1 MNPLLQQFLVEGRDL
16 IQEATEG
23 LLVLERDPA
32 DKERLAAVFRA
43 FHTLKGSSGLFD
55 LAPMT
60 SMLHAAED
68 VLAALRAG
76 GTAIDADLIDVLL
89 DCLDQTGGWLGDLES
104 GGALRSDA
112 RARASDLV
120 ARLHGRSGPE
130 DDPAEPRAAGGGNAK
145 AAGGGAA
152 DEALRA
158 FDEKDLMAALGRF
171 LDAGSRAGIFAID
184 YIPDPRCF
192 FNGDD
197 PLRLMRELEG
207 LAALK
212 LAEREP
218 WPPAAALDPFTCS
231 LDFHAL
237 SVGAGDAVRD
247 AFRFVSDQAAI
258 TALEPETLIR
268 VEGDPLYDPRM
279 QSLASEFADG
289 VGGKAKALAEACAG
303 LLKEV
308 PEGCAPAS
316 ALRWLLWLLGRPD
329 APGGWLAKVL
339 ASLAQPPDPA
349 GRVRSDMMRALILEQ
364 RHLLAGDGCP
374 KEEFAGRVG
383 AAATTVI
390 NVLIFEGR
398 VDEAREIEAAHA
410 RAVSDGTPAPLAA
423 AIDRLSAVPP
433 EAPGPQ
439 EEPDAAES
447 SADEAAGRQAASRV
461 LRVDEARID
470 RLMGLV
476 GEMMAARNRLSWLT
490 ERVEELPGAQEQVR
504 HMREL
509 QGVLAH
515 LTREMHGSI
524 VQIRMLPVG
533 RVFQRFPRLVRD
545 LSRRLGKPVEILI
558 RGEDTEAD
566 KTLVEALFEPL
577 LHLVRNSLDH
587 GVETVEE
594 RRAAGKPVPAT
605 LGLRAFREGDRIAIE
620 VSDDGRGMD
629 AGVIRRKAVETGL
642 LTAGEAEG
650 VSEEEALRFIF
661 APGFSTT
668 QSVSDLSG
676 RGIGMYAVRAAV
688 EKAGGSVSV
697 SSVKGEG
704 TTILLRLPPTV
715 AVMQVLTVAVGE
727 HRFGVPVDAVLE
739 TVHLP
744 RGRIS
749 RIRQRD
755 AFVLRERVVPLRH
768 LGDLLDMGGP
778 RAGDAADAR
787 ILVVDVD
794 GHVVGLEVD
803 RFGEPLSVVLNPM
816 EGFLASISGY
826 LGTTVLGDG
835 QVLLVLDLKEILR

>member
-1 MNPLLQQFLVEGRDL
+1 MSPLLQQFLVEGRDL

-104 GGALRSDA
+104 GGALRPDA

-130 DDPAEPRAAGGGNAK
+130 DDPAQPRPAGGGNAK
-145 AAGGGAA
+145 AAGGKAA
-152 DEALRA
+152 EEVLRP
-158 FDEKDLMAALGRF
+158 FGEKDLMAALGRF
-171 LDAGSRAGIFAID
+171 LDAGSGAGIFAID
-184 YIPDPRCF
+184 YVPDSRCF

-197 PLRLMRELEG
+197 PLRLMRGLEG

-231 LDFHAL
+231 LAFHAL
-237 SVGAGDAVRD
+237 AVGAGDAVRD

-258 TALEPETLIR
+258 TALEAETLIR
-268 VEGDPLYDPRM
+268 VEGDPLDDPRIR
-279 QSLASEFADG
+279 SLASEFADG
-289 VGGKAKALAEACAG
+289 AGEKAKALADACAG
-303 LLKEV
+303 LLREV

-329 APGGWLAKVL
+329 APGGWVAKLL
-339 ASLAQPPDPA
+339 ASLAQPADPA

-364 RHLLAGDGCP
+364 RHLLAEDGCP
-374 KEEFAGRVG
+374 KEEFAGRAG
-383 AAATTVI
+383 AAATAVM
-390 NVLIFEGR
+390 NLLIFEGR
-398 VDEAREIEAAHA
+398 ADEAREIEAAHA
-410 RAVSDGTPAPLAA
+410 RAMSDGMPAPLVA
-423 AIDRLSAVPP
+423 AIDRLSVAPP
-433 EAPGPQ
+433 EAAALR
-439 EEPDAAES
+439 EEPDAAEAS
-447 SADEAAGRQAASRV
+447 EEAAGRQAAGRV

-558 RGEDTEAD
+558 RGEETEAD

-605 LGLRAFREGDRIAIE
+605 LVLRALREGDRIAIE

-629 AGVIRRKAVETGL
+629 VEAITRKAVETGL
-642 LTAGEAEG
+642 LTAGEADAL
-650 VSEEEALRFIF
+650 SEEEALRFIF

-755 AFVLRERVVPLRH
+755 AFVLRERVVPLRQ
-768 LGDLLDMGGP
+768 LGDLLDLGGP
-778 RAGDAADAR
+778 RARDAADAR